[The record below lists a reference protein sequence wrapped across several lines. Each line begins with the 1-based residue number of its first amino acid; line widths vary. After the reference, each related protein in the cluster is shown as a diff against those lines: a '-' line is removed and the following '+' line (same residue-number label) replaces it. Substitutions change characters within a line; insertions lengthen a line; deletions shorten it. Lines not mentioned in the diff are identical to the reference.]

1 MTNKNTVIC
10 IGELL
15 IDFFCTERGTSL
27 MEGKTFEKQA
37 GGAPANVAATI
48 AALGGSAAFAGKVG
62 DDAFGDFLI
71 RTLEELH
78 VDTSMIGKDEVFP
91 TTLAF
96 VSLTEEGER
105 DFQFNRGADKNLAI
119 HDLPEERLRGAKILH
134 FGSAT
139 AFLEG
144 SLRDTYF
151 EVMERA
157 KANGSFVSFD
167 PNFRSDLWRGS
178 EAEFIDRCRQ
188 AIALADF
195 VKVSDEELV
204 LLTGEEDEIRG
215 IDVLHGLGAGIVAVT
230 KGSEGSLLSNG
241 DERELLP
248 SPKIVPVDTT
258 GAGDAF
264 VGAVLHYF
272 AEASELSSIAQNFA
286 FLKDAAAKANAVAAK
301 VCTEVGALSALA
313 ALAKER

>member
-1 MTNKNTVIC
+1 MTNGNAVIC

-27 MEGKTFEKQA
+27 VEGKKFEKQA
-37 GGAPANVAATI
+37 GGAPANVAAMI
-48 AALGGSAAFAGKVG
+48 AALGGSVAFAGKVG
-62 DDAFGDFLI
+62 NDSFGDFLI
-71 RTLEELH
+71 GTLKDLR
-78 VDTSMIGKDEVFP
+78 VDTSMIGKDTEFP

-96 VSLTEEGER
+96 VSLTEDGER
-105 DFQFNRGADKNLAI
+105 DFQFNRGADKNLSLR
-119 HDLPEERLRGAKILH
+119 DLPEDRLMEAKILH

-144 SLRDTYF
+144 RLRDTYF
-151 EVMERA
+151 KVMERG
-157 KANGSFVSFD
+157 KANGSFISFD
-167 PNFRSDLWRGS
+167 PNFRSDLWWGN
-178 EAEFIDRCRQ
+178 EVEFIGLSKR

-204 LLTGEEDEIRG
+204 LLTGEEDAMKG
-215 IDVLHGLGAGIVAVT
+215 IEALHGLGAGIVAVT

-241 DERELLP
+241 NRRELIP
-248 SPKIVPVDTT
+248 SPKIVQVDTT

-272 AEASELSSIAQNFA
+272 AEAPEMKRIAEDFT
-286 FLKDAAAKANAVAAK
+286 FLKETARKANALAAK

-313 ALAKER
+313 GIAGK